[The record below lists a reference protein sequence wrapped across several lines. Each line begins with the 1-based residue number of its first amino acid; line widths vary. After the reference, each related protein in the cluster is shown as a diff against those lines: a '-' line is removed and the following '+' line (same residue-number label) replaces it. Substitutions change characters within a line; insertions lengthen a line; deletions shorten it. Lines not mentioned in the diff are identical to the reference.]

1 MHFQSKNHGG
11 GMFMGHL
18 IQCSPIYFFSHKI
31 QEKTLSSNSFMTT
44 TIKGFQ
50 WVLENL
56 SKSSITYF
64 PTNSQKSEG
73 KLQKKH
79 PNKR

>member
-1 MHFQSKNHGG
+1 
-11 GMFMGHL
+11 MFMGHL
-18 IQCSPIYFFSHKI
+18 IQCSPIYFFSQKI
-31 QEKTLSSNSFMTT
+31 QEKTLISNSYLTT
-44 TIKGFQ
+44 TMKGFQ